1 MLWKPRKYFRQPKIN
16 LPSNSKFPSNIA
28 RNQGCIAN
36 FGPQIHIA
44 KASGRK
50 LIQTHI
56 DAALDVLWSESGK
69 TISFFFLPNGRLS
82 IVTYFSHILRAGI
95 MIICN

>member
-1 MLWKPRKYFRQPKIN
+1 MGNQESILGNRKLIYN
-16 LPSNSKFPSNIA
+16 LPSNSKFLVIL
-28 RNQGCIAN
+28 QGCIAK

-69 TISFFFLPNGRLS
+69 TNSFFSAKWPSKYSDVF
-82 IVTYFSHILRAGI
+82 
-95 MIICN
+95 